1 MVSHFVLA
9 WLALLHDPRIA
20 TAIIVIG
27 CPDYVRLM
35 TDRAAKSKLP
45 SWTDGQGREFLGSKD
60 FPRSLVEAV
69 ERYDPA
75 GLLMGELDTVT
86 GDDYI
91 HPPSEAE
98 ITRLR
103 PLMREHLGGKRILCL
118 SGGKD
123 KLVPYACG
131 DPFLHF
137 LKSAI
142 DEKKGWFNDRG
153 TRLEDVVDKEA
164 GHEYSAKMSH
174 VAVKWISDLLAEDS
188 QEGALGTGKS
198 AGSRTSKM

>member
-1 MVSHFVLA
+1 MVSHFVLGISLGGHAA

-35 TDRAAKSKLP
+35 TDRASKSKLP

-98 ITRLR
+98 TTRLR

-123 KLVPYACG
+123 KLVPYN
-131 DPFLHF
+131 
-137 LKSAI
+137 AI
-142 DEKKGWFNDRG
+142 DEKKGWFNERG
-153 TRLEDVVDKEA
+153 TRLDDVVDKEA

-188 QEGALGTGKS
+188 QEGALGARRS
-198 AGSRTSKM
+198 AGSRTSKI